1 MSDKWNKDTGNQ
13 RSNVTCEAD
22 RIGQVIYRDI
32 VAGDNGGAFNTG
44 PGSKMGVAWLLTQD
58 AGTQWGNTKV
68 IYMGTTPNAYAI
80 ENMND
85 AVAKDKGTEVDGLAN
100 YV

>member
-44 PGSKMGVAWLLTQD
+44 PGSKMGVAWLLTQ
-58 AGTQWGNTKV
+58 
-68 IYMGTTPNAYAI
+68 
-80 ENMND
+80 
-85 AVAKDKGTEVDGLAN
+85 
-100 YV
+100 